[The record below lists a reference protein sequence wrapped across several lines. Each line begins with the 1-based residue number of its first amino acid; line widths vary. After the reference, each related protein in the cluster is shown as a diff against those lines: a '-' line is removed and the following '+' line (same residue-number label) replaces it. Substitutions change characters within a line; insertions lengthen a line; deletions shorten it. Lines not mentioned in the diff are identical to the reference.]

1 MIKTIYLEK
10 LKEEHR
16 EQFILDNQYAFKYGA
31 ITELKEN
38 ELDTDGEI
46 ISRET
51 INSSIDDVN
60 CDTFRIMDDGKCV
73 GGIIVKIDKETNH
86 NILEILYINPNSHNK
101 GYGQIAWNLI
111 ENSYPETIV
120 WETCTPYF
128 EKRNIHFYVNRLK
141 FHIVEYYNSK
151 NPDPNMPNDYTG
163 SEDFDGMFRFEKV
176 MRKVK

>member
-1 MIKTIYLEK
+1 MKTIYLEK

-16 EQFILDNQYAFKYGA
+16 EKFILDNQYAFKYGS

-73 GGIIVKIDKETNH
+73 GGIIVTIRIYIYYFQ
-86 NILEILYINPNSHNK
+86 NIMISFFINFHNK

-151 NPDPNMPNDYTG
+151 NPDPNMPNDYTD